1 MGSAWSSAEDEAC
14 PRIGA
19 QELIGYLGL
28 GHLDPALKVFHNRL
42 AATKK
47 KPKAIIVAVMRKMI
61 TTLNAMVRDN
71 AAWQPRA
78 A

>member
-1 MGSAWSSAEDEAC
+1 MPRCAAC
-14 PRIGA
+14 
-19 QELIGYLGL
+19 
-28 GHLDPALKVFHNRL
+28 L
-42 AATKK
+42 AAANK